1 MKKLSLLF
9 SIAIIA
15 LLTACKKEKIAPA
28 NQGDAFVKYYGHIRD
43 QKASDVKPTADGGY
57 LLLGASNSFSATSD
71 DDFFLIKTDSFGNE
85 EWSKSFGDG
94 EGGFDEE
101 GVSIVVLANDEG
113 YLIAGNRTKMVLVGG
128 QSRPDETNIVL
139 YKLDPAGVIVWEK
152 VLRPNVTGITKTDW
166 VKDVKQ
172 TPDGGFILIG
182 ETSKVNTTKNEY
194 TLYSAYDEQDILVLK
209 MDLDANIQWES
220 IRGFVGYDYGVS
232 VELIDG
238 DYFIVGTSD
247 IRIAGNPSAP
257 VFQKK
262 ILFARLKGNTGNEI
276 SYQNY
281 PDETDRFVTAAYSC
295 YDSISFQTI
304 IVAHVEDL
312 PSITDPREGD
322 LMVLRIPDN
331 NLNGA
336 EINYFGKTSG
346 GIIGIDQNIKAG
358 SISLVP
364 PQVQGDGFSYVI
376 TGTHGVGNGGSECML
391 LKINP
396 DFTIAWDGNA
406 RFFGR
411 PGENGNW
418 LPGNDAKRVFPVEK
432 LVAGTTRKEL
442 SGYAF
447 TGTFNL
453 GTNNMIGLIKTNA
466 EGTMTPVE

>member
-1 MKKLSLLF
+1 MKQLSLF
-9 SIAIIA
+9 CGIAIIA
-15 LLTACKKEKIAPA
+15 LLTACKKEQIAPT
-28 NQGDAFVKYYGHIRD
+28 NQKDAFVKYYGHVRD
-43 QKASDVKPTADGGY
+43 QKASDIKPTSDGGY

-71 DDFFLIKTDSFGNE
+71 DDFYLVKTDSLGSE

-128 QSRPDETNIVL
+128 QSRPDETNIIL
-139 YKLDPAGVIVWEK
+139 YKLDLAGGTVWEK
-152 VLRPNVTGITKTDW
+152 VLRPNFTGALKTDW

-172 TPDGGFILIG
+172 TPDGGFVLIG
-182 ETSKVNTTKNEY
+182 ETSRVNTTKNEY
-194 TLYSAYDEQDILVLK
+194 TLYSNYDKQDILVLK
-209 MDLDANIQWES
+209 MDINGNTQWES
-220 IRGFVGYDYGVS
+220 IRGFVGFDYGVS

-247 IRIAGNPSAP
+247 IRIGGNPSAP

-262 ILFARLKGNTGNEI
+262 ILFARLKGTTGNEI

-281 PDETDRFVTAAYSC
+281 PNETDRFVTAAYSC
-295 YDSISFQTI
+295 YDSISFQTV

-312 PSITDPREGD
+312 PSVADPREGD
-322 LMVLRIPDN
+322 LMILQVPDN
-331 NLNGA
+331 NLNG
-336 EINYFGKTSG
+336 ETITYLGKTSG
-346 GIIGIDQNIKAG
+346 GISGIDQNIKAG

-396 DFTIAWDGNA
+396 DFSVAWGGSA

-411 PGENGNW
+411 PGQSGNW
-418 LPGNDAKRVFPVEK
+418 LPGNEAKRVFPVEE
-432 LVAGTTRKEL
+432 LVAGTSRKEL
-442 SGYAF
+442 KGYAF

-453 GTNNMIGLIKTNA
+453 GTNNMIGLIKTNI
-466 EGTMTPVE
+466 EGTMTPVK